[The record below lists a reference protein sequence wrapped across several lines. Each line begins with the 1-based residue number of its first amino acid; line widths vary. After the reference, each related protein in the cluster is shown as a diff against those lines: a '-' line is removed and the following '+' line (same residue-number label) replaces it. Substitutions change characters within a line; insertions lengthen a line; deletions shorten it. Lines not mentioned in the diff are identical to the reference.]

1 MIPVQLSTSL
11 INRFNCLVALARI
24 FSAVFVEANGLATSF
39 HRDADELVNV
49 SLSLN
54 RSVEDLFGKDMTHIV
69 K

>member
-1 MIPVQLSTSL
+1 M
-11 INRFNCLVALARI
+11 ALARI
-24 FSAVFVEANGLATSF
+24 FSAVFVETNGLATSF

-54 RSVEDLFGKDMTHIV
+54 RSKEDLFGKDMTHIV